1 MEIQSTDNSRKNI
14 VKKHFSSHSEYWDSL
29 YDDSDKRQSFTKF
42 ELKRRKENV
51 FDLILKQPS
60 MVNGNALDLGCG
72 AGQYLTELTDLG
84 FNAVGADI
92 SNEMLLISSSK
103 LSNLSHED
111 KKLVCADCYNVPLPA
126 KYFDLIICIGVLEYL
141 DKETS
146 ALTEIKRLLKPDG
159 NVIITVP
166 NFFKLRNLVNPYY
179 YLIRIWT
186 YLFGKKSARTH
197 QNDEYNK
204 NVTIDFG
211 KSTVSRYSLTKI
223 NKIVSNSGF
232 RITEVRSY
240 CFGPFSFWKKS
251 LFSLEKSIR
260 ISNFFESLLD
270 YKTFGILKFF
280 ANRWVLHIKP

>member
-1 MEIQSTDNSRKNI
+1 M
-14 VKKHFSSHSEYWDSL
+14 
-29 YDDSDKRQSFTKF
+29 QSFTKF
-42 ELKRRKENV
+42 ELKKRKENV
-51 FDLILKQPS
+51 FDLILKQLS

-72 AGQYLTELTDLG
+72 AGHYLTELTDLG

-186 YLFGKKSARTH
+186 YLFGKKSAGTH
-197 QNDEYNK
+197 KNDEYNK
-204 NVTIDFG
+204 NVTINFG

-223 NKIVSNSGF
+223 NKIVRNSGF

-240 CFGPFSFWKKS
+240 CFGPFSIWKKG